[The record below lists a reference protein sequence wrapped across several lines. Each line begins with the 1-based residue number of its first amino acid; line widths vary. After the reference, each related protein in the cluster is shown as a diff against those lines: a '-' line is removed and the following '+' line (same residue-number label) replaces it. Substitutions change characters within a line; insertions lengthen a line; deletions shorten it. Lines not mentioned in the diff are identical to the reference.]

1 MAKYL
6 MVKKINVYIPGD
18 ERSRLNPGHGYPERN
33 ETYEMTSIIESDDA
47 LNAYLNST
55 AFDPKVTRIYAIT
68 DELTFH
74 IRSIVDV
81 KRKPV

>member
-6 MVKKINVYIPGD
+6 MVKKINVYIPSD
-18 ERSRLNPGHGYPERN
+18 HGYPERN